1 MKSCPTCKRTYADD
15 TLTFCLADGALL
27 SAPYDPH
34 ATQVLPTPPPTTIAF
49 SSAPARPQGYSTA
62 QDSKPKDLRWLYV
75 VAAGFLFLIFGLGI
89 TILLVQKANTG
100 QGSASTGFS
109 NVATPTSSSGTN
121 AAARTTASPGS
132 GTPIQQRSPADARVP
147 GSDPF
152 VGTWTEYWPG
162 IPQNATHVITKRDR
176 TEKGQ
181 QYASDY
187 EIQGSSP
194 LTQRYVI
201 TNVRLEE
208 DVLKFSEGTATFTVE
223 YEVRKKDSDVLAV
236 RAKGRSG
243 WRDDIFWRR
252 AQ

>member
-34 ATQVLPTPPPTTIAF
+34 ATQILPTPPPTTIAF
-49 SSAPARPQGYSTA
+49 SSAPVRPQGYSTVS
-62 QDSKPKDLRWLYV
+62 DSRPKNLRWLYV
-75 VAAGFLFLIFGLGI
+75 VAAAFLFLILGLGI
-89 TILLVQKANTG
+89 TVWLVQKANTG
-100 QGSASTGFS
+100 QRSASTGFS
-109 NVATPTSSSGTN
+109 NEATPTPSPGTN
-121 AAARTTASPGS
+121 VAARTTASPGS
-132 GTPIQQRSPADARVP
+132 STPIQQRSPTGAQVP

-152 VGTWTEYWPG
+152 VGKWTEHWPG
-162 IPQNATHVITKRDR
+162 IPQNATHIVTRR
-176 TEKGQ
+176 ENT
-181 QYASDY
+181 Y

-194 LTQRYVI
+194 LTERYVI

-223 YEVRKKDSDVLAV
+223 YEVRKKDSDVLSV

-243 WRDDIFWRR
+243 WRDDIVWRR

>member
-27 SAPYDPH
+27 SPPYDPH
-34 ATQVLPTPPPTTIAF
+34 ATQILPTPPPTTIAF
-49 SSAPARPQGYSTA
+49 SSAPARRQGYSTA
-62 QDSKPKDLRWLYV
+62 QDSRPKDLRWLYV
-75 VAAGFLFLIFGLGI
+75 AAAAFLFLILGVGV
-89 TILLVQKANTG
+89 TILLVQRANTG
-100 QGSASTGFS
+100 QRSASTGFS
-109 NVATPTSSSGTN
+109 NEATPTSSPETKT
-121 AAARTTASPGS
+121 AARTTPSLGS
-132 GTPIQQRSPADARVP
+132 STSQSSAQERSA
-147 GSDPF
+147 DPF
-152 VGTWTEYWPG
+152 VGTWTEHWPG
-162 IPQNATHVITKRDR
+162 IPQNATHIVARRENT
-176 TEKGQ
+176 
-181 QYASDY
+181 Y

-194 LTQRYVI
+194 LTERYVI

-208 DVLKFSEGTATFTVE
+208 DILKFSEGTATFTVE